1 MGGKAA
7 EQIFYGEEYVSLG
20 ATQDLKQANSLARRM
35 IGNFGMGTRLE
46 TFYNEN
52 IDSDVNPFLG
62 RSFGSSEKYSES
74 TKEMFDKEALLL
86 IDCAYME
93 AKQTLQQNIDMLH
106 IIIDFLLNDKYLS
119 GQEFRNIIE
128 AKEIID

>member
-1 MGGKAA
+1 
-7 EQIFYGEEYVSLG
+7 
-20 ATQDLKQANSLARRM
+20 M

-52 IDSDVNPFLG
+52 IDNDANPFLG

-86 IDCAYME
+86 IDGAYME
-93 AKQTLQQNIDMLH
+93 AKQILQQNIDMLH
-106 IIIDFLLNDKYLS
+106 IVIDYLLSDKYLS

-128 AKEIID
+128 AKEIFD